1 MLDKNPENV
10 GPEKLPFEESAR
22 AWEGLVEQDK
32 KDDVKASSEH
42 QTGSS
47 RPSALVF
54 GAEVL
59 SGFHGSRCRPPV
71 RPKTEAH
78 HVSEL
83 QEFANFAQV
92 PVVADI
98 APPELDSK
106 LVKYLEGP
114 MILGR
119 HSSKD
124 WPRVLH
130 EGPWKGKQSRMGL
143 PRACREQIISSCS
156 CHDFLVL
163 GDGEIDRKPCVP
175 SAAVSFQSHTHT
187 HSVRWFVELRGA

>member
-1 MLDKNPENV
+1 M

-42 QTGSS
+42 QTGPS

-59 SGFHGSRCRPPV
+59 SGVHGSRCRPPYTQIDRMAV

-78 HVSEL
+78 YVSEL
-83 QEFANFAQV
+83 QEFANLTQA

-98 APPELDSK
+98 APGSWTPN
-106 LVKYLEGP
+106 
-114 MILGR
+114 
-119 HSSKD
+119 
-124 WPRVLH
+124 W
-130 EGPWKGKQSRMGL
+130 
-143 PRACREQIISSCS
+143 
-156 CHDFLVL
+156 
-163 GDGEIDRKPCVP
+163 
-175 SAAVSFQSHTHT
+175 
-187 HSVRWFVELRGA
+187 